1 MNTLFLKKLERE
13 CLEERVIRILWGLIL
28 RNDALTNPYL
38 EHFEISIVILRFMY
52 IFVESRRKSSIVGIE
67 FNV

>member
-1 MNTLFLKKLERE
+1 MNLLGVLRVERE

-52 IFVESRRKSSIVGIE
+52 IFVENRRK
-67 FNV
+67 